1 MRTMHWSKE
10 YVLGLSFLLLSHAV
24 QAQGLYFGL
33 ATSHSEIDYG
43 VDIVLAG
50 GATLDDQ
57 GSGFKAFGGYY
68 FNSLVSVEAHY
79 VDFGEASVLMP
90 NASSVTRGTSVV
102 TNNTGAISSTTV
114 DSTSFGFSAKLTMPF
129 EAVKPFLKVGMHSW
143 DTSRIVGTGSADV
156 FATSVDGKDF
166 LRGVRFDVPLTNVF
180 STRLEY
186 EVYDFDDDNIAML
199 SWAVFIKF

>member
-1 MRTMHWSKE
+1 MRPMHWAKK
-10 YVLGLSFLLLSHAV
+10 YALGLSFLLVSHAV

-33 ATSHSEIDYG
+33 APSHSEIDYG
-43 VDIVLAG
+43 ADVVLAG
-50 GATLDDQ
+50 GAALDDQ
-57 GSGFKAFGGYY
+57 GSGFKAFGGYR

-102 TNNTGAISSTTV
+102 TNNTGAISSTAV
-114 DSTSFGFSAKLTMPF
+114 DSTSFGFSAILKMPL
-129 EAVKPFLKVGMHSW
+129 EAVKSLLKVGMHSW
-143 DTSRIVGTGSADV
+143 DTSRTVGTGSADV
-156 FATSVDGKDF
+156 FATSVDGADF
-166 LRGVRFDVPLTNVF
+166 LRGVGFDVPVTNVF

-199 SWAVFIKF
+199 SWGVFIKF